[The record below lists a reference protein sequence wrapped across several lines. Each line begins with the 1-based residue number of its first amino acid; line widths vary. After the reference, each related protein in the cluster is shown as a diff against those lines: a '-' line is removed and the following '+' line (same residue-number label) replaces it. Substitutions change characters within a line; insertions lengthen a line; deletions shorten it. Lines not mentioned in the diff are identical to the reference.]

1 MIKNTEL
8 SEVRVLCESV
18 ENVISRS
25 EFITRDDVEIIRVSL
40 TRALARINAVERM
53 VVGVPVPRS
62 GD

>member
-18 ENVISRS
+18 A
-25 EFITRDDVEIIRVSL
+25 ITIEKSDFVDRQDIEVMRHQL

-53 VVGVPVPRS
+53 VVGVPVPRQ